1 MNRKNNGNPE
11 IYEVL
16 NIPVNS
22 SFQLSTD
29 PVNKF
34 ILISY
39 KEDNH

>member
-11 IYEVL
+11 IYKVL
-16 NIPVNS
+16 DVPLNS
-22 SFQLSTD
+22 SFQLSTYS
-29 PVNKF
+29 VNKF